1 MKGKRYVDVTERKT
15 KVDWAEF
22 IKRIADEWYGDAEK
36 ITLVMDNLAT
46 HKASALY
53 ETYSPKE
60 AKRIWDRFEF
70 VYTPKHGRWMNM
82 AEKELN
88 VLMGQCLSRRI
99 ENIDTMKKEAFAW
112 KQHRNNKMETI
123 RWQFTNN
130 DARIKSKRLYS
141 TILD

>member
-1 MKGKRYVDVTERKT
+1 MK
-15 KVDWAEF
+15 
-22 IKRIADEWYGDAEK
+22 WYGDAEK

-70 VYTPKHGRWMNM
+70 VYTPRHRSWLNM
-82 AEKELN
+82 AKIELN

-99 ENIDTMKKEAFAW
+99 DNIKKEAFAW
-112 KQHRNNKMETI
+112 QHHRNNKKATI
-123 RWQFTNN
+123 NWQFTNIE
-130 DARIKSKRLYS
+130 ARIKLKRLYP
-141 TILD
+141 TILDCHDISRNMFDKTSKTD